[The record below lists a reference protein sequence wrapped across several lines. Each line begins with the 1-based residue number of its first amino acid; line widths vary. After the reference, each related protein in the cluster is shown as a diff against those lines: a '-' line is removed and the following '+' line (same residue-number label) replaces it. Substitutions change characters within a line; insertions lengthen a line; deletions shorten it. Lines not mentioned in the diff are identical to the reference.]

1 MAGCG
6 AISTQVSPLLLPY
19 ISSPTIIPQTSC
31 RCFRYLCTTMCVYT
45 HNSILIRIMMLMP
58 DCSNCSQVILA
69 KYTMLLSLTHFSD
82 LFWIIVILLRLNKPI
97 YDICG
102 LYYFYT
108 RINFFLQF
116 LFIILFEWFYFIMCP
131 NHFFL
136 KKNDSSLKKKER
148 KKLI

>member
-1 MAGCG
+1 MWCNFYSGFSTVV
-6 AISTQVSPLLLPY
+6 AIYIVTNKYPTDQLQVFQ
-19 ISSPTIIPQTSC
+19 IPV
-31 RCFRYLCTTMCVYT
+31 YYYVVYT

-82 LFWIIVILLRLNKPI
+82 LFWIIVILLTLKKPI

-108 RINFFLQF
+108 RINFLLQF

-136 KKNDSSLKKKER
+136 KKNDSSLKKKKR

>member
-1 MAGCG
+1 MWCNFYSGF
-6 AISTQVSPLLLPY
+6 STVVVIYIVTKKYPTDQLQVFQS
-19 ISSPTIIPQTSC
+19 
-31 RCFRYLCTTMCVYT
+31 TTMCVYT

-102 LYYFYT
+102 LYYFFT

-136 KKNDSSLKKKER
+136 KKNDSSLKKKKR

>member
-1 MAGCG
+1 
-6 AISTQVSPLLLPY
+6 
-19 ISSPTIIPQTSC
+19 
-31 RCFRYLCTTMCVYT
+31 MCVNT

-58 DCSNCSQVILA
+58 DCSNCSQVTLA

-136 KKNDSSLKKKER
+136 KKNDSSLKKKEER
-148 KKLI
+148 NWFRLFNYWIHWNIESFFLDFNLLILYMYMY

>member
-1 MAGCG
+1 
-6 AISTQVSPLLLPY
+6 
-19 ISSPTIIPQTSC
+19 
-31 RCFRYLCTTMCVYT
+31 MCVYT

-82 LFWIIVILLRLNKPI
+82 LFWIIVILLTLKKPI

-136 KKNDSSLKKKER
+136 KKNDSSLKKEKKER
-148 KKLI
+148 NWFRLFNYWIHWNIESFFLDFNLLILYMYMY